1 VLGFANLVEFR
12 TALAKEAFERA
23 IALAPA
29 DPLPRLGLGLAQIRD
44 GDLEQGRENLEVAVG
59 LNAND
64 ALLRSYLGKAYFE
77 EKREPLDAEQFAI
90 AKELD
95 PNDPTPWL
103 YDGIRLQTE
112 NQPVAALHNLQ
123 RSIEINDN
131 RAVYRSRLELDSD
144 RASRGTSVARVY
156 QDLGFNQLGVDLSTA
171 SIAQDPS
178 NPAAHRFLS
187 DSYVPIRRR
196 EISRVSEL
204 LQAQLLQDI
213 NINPVQ
219 PSLSETNLNIVARGG
234 PVGAGLNEYNPLFE
248 RNQVQVN
255 TTGLVGNNDTLG
267 AEGVA
272 SAIYNNVSVSAGAFT
287 YNTDGWRDNGSID
300 QDIQNVFAQWA
311 ITPELNVQAEVRHRD
326 TNNGDLEQRFDRS
339 DLDDTLSREIDQTTG
354 RIGLR
359 YSPLPNSDF
368 LLSYIYNEREE
379 GFDQTQSGIFPGIPG
394 VVGPLPFTSPIEND
408 LDDDSHQVEGQYI
421 YRQNRFN
428 LVAGGAF
435 AKVDRHLEVS
445 TQVFGLEPLEPIF
458 PGVSDPVSESQDSD
472 ITHPRGYV
480 YGNLNLPEP
489 VTWTVGLS
497 YDDYKEDDFHEQKVN
512 PKFGVRWNIFD
523 NLQFRAA
530 WFRTLKP
537 ALANNQTLEPTQIA
551 GFNQF
556 FDDVNATKST
566 LYGFGLDHQLTPNLS
581 FGAEATWREL
591 DEPLFFGNDAIKDDR
606 DEQTHRAY
614 VYWTPWSELALS
626 VEFVYD
632 RFKAQAGGA
641 TSDLPNI
648 PEKVTTV
655 SVPAHARYF
664 WKNGLFAGAG
674 VTFVYQD
681 VDRFDTATANE
692 GDDRFVVVD
701 ATAGYRLPKRFGV
714 FSLGVQNVF
723 DRNFNFQDDSY
734 REFRDEPSTGPYIPD
749 FQIVARLTVNLD
761 FFGWPPFSG
770 RD

>member
-1 VLGFANLVEFR
+1 VRPAADYFQ
-12 TALAKEAFERA
+12 RA
-23 IALAPA
+23 IALNPS
-29 DPLPRLGLGLAQIRD
+29 DPLARFGLGLAQIRA
-44 GDLEQGRENLEVAVG
+44 GGLNVGRANLELAVG
-59 LNAND
+59 LDPSN
-64 ALLRSYLGKAYFE
+64 ALLRTYLGRAYFE
-77 EKREPLDAEQFAI
+77 ERRDQQAADQYQI

-95 PNDPTPWL
+95 PLDPTAYL
-103 YDGIRLQTE
+103 FDAIRLQTE
-112 NQPVAALHNLQ
+112 NQPVEALHNLQ
-123 RSIEINDN
+123 RSIELNDN

-156 QDLGFNQLGVDLSTA
+156 QDLGFERLGVDLSTA

-178 NPAAHRFLS
+178 NPGAHRFLS

-204 LQAQLLQDI
+204 LQAQMLQDV

-255 TTGLVGNNDTLG
+255 TTGLAGNHSSLG

-287 YNTDGWRDNGSID
+287 YSNDGWGDSGSID
-300 QDIQNVFAQWA
+300 QDIQDGFVQWA
-311 ITPELNVQAEVRHRD
+311 ITPELNAQAEVRHRD
-326 TNNGDLEQRFDRS
+326 TNNGDLEQKFDRS
-339 DLDDTLSREIDQTTG
+339 DFDDTVSRDIDQDTA
-354 RIGLR
+354 RVGLR

-368 LLSYIYNEREE
+368 LLSYIYNYRKES
-379 GFDQTQSGIFPGIPG
+379 FDQTQSGLFPGIPG
-394 VVGPLPFTSPIEND
+394 FVGPLAFTSPIEND
-408 LDDDSHQVEGQYI
+408 LDDHSHQVEGQYI
-421 YRQNRFN
+421 YKQDRFN

-435 AKVDRHLEVS
+435 AKVDRHLEVN
-445 TQVFGLEPLEPIF
+445 TQVFGLEVLEPIF
-458 PGVSDPVSESQDSD
+458 PGVSDPVSETQDSD
-472 ITHPRGYV
+472 ITHPRGYL

-497 YDDYKEDDFHEQKVN
+497 YDDYKEDDFHEQEIN
-512 PKFGVRWNIFD
+512 PKFGARWNILD

-530 WFRTLKP
+530 WFQTLKP

-566 LYGFGLDHQLTPNLS
+566 RYGFGLDHQLTPNLAL
-581 FGAEATWREL
+581 GAEATWRDL
-591 DEPLFFGNDAIKDDR
+591 DEPLFFGNDAIKDQR
-606 DEQTHRAY
+606 DEQTHRGY

-626 VEFVYD
+626 AEVVYD

-641 TSDLPNI
+641 TSQLPNV
-648 PEKVTTV
+648 PEKVTTI

-664 WKNGLFAGAG
+664 WNNGLFAGAG
-674 VTFVYQD
+674 VTYVYQD
-681 VDRFDTATANE
+681 VSRFDTSTFNE
-692 GDDRFVVVD
+692 GHDHFVVVD
-701 ATAGYRLPKRFGV
+701 ATAGYRLPERFGV

-749 FQIVARLTVNLD
+749 FQIVGRLTVNLD
-761 FFGWPPFSG
+761 FFGSPPFSS